1 MKFNIYNFDLGKDY
15 FQTQKTIFFKI
26 IFNVLKIKSLFM
38 NYLGGSSA
46 LGSLIDN
53 TSMIKKKKVYL
64 KKQVKT
70 IRDCLIL
77 VFANLENTI
86 FVTYKQLSL
95 SKFSIFGVY

>member
-38 NYLGGSSA
+38 NYIGGSSA

-53 TSMIKKKKVYL
+53 TSMIKKKVYL
-64 KKQVKT
+64 RKQVKT

-86 FVTYKQLSL
+86 FVTYKLLS
-95 SKFSIFGVY
+95 FSEFSVFGIY